1 MKATPRPNYQNG
13 SSAPLKGVRA
23 NVVAPGFILTDM
35 TQQLGPE
42 VLQQWTAKIP
52 MRRGGTPA
60 EVAKVCAFLAS
71 DLASYVSGQVILVD
85 GGMGM

>member
-1 MKATPRPNYQNG
+1 
-13 SSAPLKGVRA
+13 
-23 NVVAPGFILTDM
+23 M

>member
-1 MKATPRPNYQNG
+1 
-13 SSAPLKGVRA
+13 
-23 NVVAPGFILTDM
+23 M
-35 TQQLGPE
+35 TEKLGPE
-42 VLQQWTAKIP
+42 VLKQWEAKIP

-60 EVAKVCAFLAS
+60 EVAKVCTFLAS